1 MSAFTIAEARSRK
14 SRSSAAF
21 MAAYAKGRECAA
33 SGEEPP
39 RVTGKSA
46 PQIAGF
52 IEGLAS
58 WRAQTA
64 TPRDYMGH
72 SNGRRA
78 AGR

>member
-1 MSAFTIAEARSRK
+1 MSAFSIAEARSRK

-21 MAAYAKGRECAA
+21 MAAYALGRTCGET
-33 SGEEPP
+33 GEEPP
-39 RVTGKSA
+39 MTGKSA

-78 AGR
+78 VAS